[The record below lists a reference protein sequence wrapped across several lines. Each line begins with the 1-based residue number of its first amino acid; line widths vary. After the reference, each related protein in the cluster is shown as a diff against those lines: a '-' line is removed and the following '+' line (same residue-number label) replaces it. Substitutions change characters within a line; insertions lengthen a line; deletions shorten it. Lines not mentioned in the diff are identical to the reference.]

1 MNDQDET
8 SRKAREDLDRLSGQG
23 NLSASPL
30 LKQSTDGLR
39 RHFSA
44 TDADQTD
51 SAELW
56 CTRIGRGLAAV
67 AFLVLVLWLV
77 FGVLA

>member
-1 MNDQDET
+1 MDDHDET
-8 SRKAREDLDRLSGQG
+8 SRKARAELDKLSGQG

-30 LKQSTDGLR
+30 LKRSTDGLR

-56 CTRIGRGLAAV
+56 GTRIGRGLAAIAFV
-67 AFLVLVLWLV
+67 ALVLWLV
-77 FGVLA
+77 FGVLR

>member
-8 SRKAREDLDRLSGQG
+8 SRKAREELDRLSAQG

-51 SAELW
+51 AAELW
-56 CTRIGRGLAAV
+56 GTRIGRGLAAF
-67 AFLVLVLWLV
+67 AFVGLVLWLI
-77 FGVLA
+77 FGVL